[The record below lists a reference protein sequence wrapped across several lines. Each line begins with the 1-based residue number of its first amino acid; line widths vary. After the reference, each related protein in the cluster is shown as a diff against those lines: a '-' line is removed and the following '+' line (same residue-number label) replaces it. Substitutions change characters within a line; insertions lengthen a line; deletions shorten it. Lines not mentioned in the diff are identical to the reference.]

1 MKKREWFTRVVRL
14 LQKEDG
20 YTFGLNFAYL
30 MVTFTALVLPI
41 LVWFAVGVVA
51 HQALRDAAESASYAG
66 QSQVHQAETTTK
78 RCYFSTTLAIDPN
91 KMQAEAQDLWQQE
104 IQNKHLT
111 NVFANLQM
119 DASLQGVNVVVVAT
133 GEYMPSIL
141 QGIAQKYPSLFTL
154 VSVPMHVTVQ
164 HEYYI
169 PSNN

>member
-1 MKKREWFTRVVRL
+1 MTKREWLPKVVRVL
-14 LQKEDG
+14 HKEDG
-20 YTFGLNFAYL
+20 YTFSLNFAYL
-30 MVTFTALVLPI
+30 TVTFTALVLPI
-41 LVWFAVGVVA
+41 LVWFGVGVVA

-66 QSQVHQAETTTK
+66 QSQVHQAETTTNSG
-78 RCYFSTTLAIDPN
+78 YSSTTWAIDPN
-91 KMQAEAQDLWQQE
+91 QMQAEAQVLWQQE

-119 DASLQGVNVVVVAT
+119 DASLQGNNVVVTAT
-133 GEYMPSIL
+133 GEFLPGVL

-154 VSVPMHVTVQ
+154 VSVPMQVTLE